1 MDGIMKTSEN
11 SRVKP
16 FAPKFHKDSGG
27 DSVLETRQATYTE
40 YGAGVVF
47 DDDVSDSAEYLETI
61 HRKIA
66 LEPERHLMLALLE
79 DAVVCF
85 QKNLYARTA
94 KKRAEFEEAEAWI
107 LNEEDKALFSFESVC
122 NILGIEPGYLRRG
135 LMEWKRD
142 KVKTRTATQAKA
154 A

>member
-1 MDGIMKTSEN
+1 MKTSEN

-16 FAPKFHKDSGG
+16 FAPKFRKDSGG
-27 DSVLETRQATYTE
+27 DSVVESRGASYVE

-61 HRKIA
+61 HRKVA
-66 LEPERHLMLALLE
+66 LEPERHLMLAVLE

-85 QKNLYARTA
+85 QKNLYSRTA
-94 KKRAEFEEAEAWI
+94 KKRTEFEEAEAWI
-107 LNEEDKALFSFESVC
+107 LNQDDKALFSFESVC

-135 LMEWKRD
+135 LMQWKKE
-142 KVKTRTATQAKA
+142 KVKTRAATPAKA

>member
-11 SRVKP
+11 SRIRP
-16 FAPKFHKDSGG
+16 FAPKFRKDSG
-27 DSVLETRQATYTE
+27 DSAVEAKAASYTE

-61 HRKIA
+61 HRKVA
-66 LEPERHLMLALLE
+66 LEPEKHLILAVLE

-94 KKRAEFEEAEAWI
+94 KKRTEFEEAEAWI
-107 LNEEDKALFSFESVC
+107 LNEEDRALFSFESVC
-122 NILGIEPGYLRRG
+122 NILGIEPGYLRLG
-135 LMEWKRD
+135 LMEWKKEKAR
-142 KVKTRTATQAKA
+142 TRAATQAKA